1 MKNLKNLFRNIF
13 VFSTISVVVFLMAL
27 IITPSQINAAP
38 PTEFDVTELVSDLN
52 EPTAFRFMPDG
63 RIFISEK
70 TGAIKVFANGQI
82 QPEPVI
88 TIVTLQT
95 DNADER
101 GLLGIEPDPDF
112 ANNGYLY
119 VAYTTAQNFDRLS
132 RITISGNTADP
143 NSELILL
150 ESDQP
155 GNIYHHG
162 GEIRFG
168 PDGKLYWA
176 MGMNTNNPNSQ
187 NLNNVHGKIHRIN
200 KDGTIPADN
209 PFYSTPNALKSIW
222 AYGLRNPFRFTF
234 LPDGRAVA
242 GDVGGD
248 AWEELNIINK
258 GGNYG
263 WPNVEGICSGCPYVN
278 PVFVYPHTDPPAKAG
293 SITSTL
299 LYSGSSFSS
308 EYQNAFFYADYTL
321 GFIRY
326 LKFDSNFE
334 SVISDNSFDTEAGTT
349 VQLSQGPDGNIYKL
363 TFYPG
368 TLSVIA
374 PSGGNR
380 SPVADIN
387 PSTIAGLG
395 PLTVNFDSTKS
406 SDPDGDELSYLW
418 DFGDGNSSTDASPT
432 HIFTVNGTYNVSLTI
447 SDGDKSDVE
456 TVIITVG
463 NSLPQGTIITPITDS
478 HYNAG
483 DVITYSATGTDP
495 EDLELPDSAF
505 SWNFV
510 FHHGNH
516 IHPFWHP
523 VFSQRS
529 GQFTIPNSAD
539 NLANT
544 WYEIQLTT
552 TDSQGL
558 STKTSTHIYPNLV
571 TLTFNANLAN
581 VSYTIDGIPYFSVH
595 TESAVVGVE
604 RVLNAPSPQYYSNYY
619 YQFLNWSDGLTQ
631 SHTITTPSVDTAYTA
646 NFSEFQIPPAPW
658 INTNIGTP
666 LISGNASYSNGAF
679 SIHGAGGDIW
689 GPTDEFMYVYQPLVG
704 NGEIVT
710 RVTSQENTDDWA
722 KSGIMIKESAAA
734 GSKYALV
741 AVTPANGVTFQHS
754 FNQESGNTSYTFP
767 NAWFKLVRLN
777 NTFTS
782 YTSIDGINWTL
793 LGSTE
798 IVMNENVTIGMFVT
812 SHKYNELNT
821 SVFDNVTV
829 KQGLNGLWQ
838 NTDIGSPLNAGNST
852 FNQGTFT
859 VSGAGDDIWG
869 DSDQFQYVYQ
879 NLDGNG
885 QITARVTSQTINTNG
900 WAKAGVMIKQ
910 NTTPQSP
917 YAIFAVT
924 PQHGYTFQAN
934 FNTGSEWG
942 SFNFPN
948 AWVRLVR
955 EGNIITSFLSSDGQN
970 WTSAGTTTINFSG
983 PITVGMF
990 VTSHNGSQISTAT
1003 FDNVSLVSTGL
1014 PSGVPAPFVGT
1025 DVGNPKL
1032 LGSATYANGTY
1043 TVKGAGDDIWGSAD
1057 QMYFVNQDLSG
1068 NGEIITRVT
1077 TQTNTNDWAKAGVII
1092 KDSTQSL
1099 SNYAL
1104 LAVTPAHGI
1113 VMQYSFNSEVAGPS
1127 YAIPNA
1133 WLKLKREGDNI
1144 SSYSSVDGVSWT
1156 LIGTRT
1162 VTLNQDVKIGLFVTS
1177 HNGSNISTV
1186 TFDNVTVSSSPT
1198 ITLPSPWLNS
1208 DIGNPTLGGSAGF
1221 ESSIFTLSGAGND
1234 IWADADQFQF
1244 VYQPLTG
1251 DGEISARITS
1261 QTNTNDWAKA
1271 GIMIK
1276 NSLTSGSDYALL
1288 SVTPN
1293 NGVSFQNS
1301 FNSNIN
1307 GQAYN
1312 FPDTHLKL
1320 VRVGN
1325 TISAYTSVDGSGWVM
1340 YGSRTVNLDENIY
1353 IGLFVTSHNGSQ
1365 ISTATFDSVSVLN

>member
-1 MKNLKNLFRNIF
+1 MKNIKTFFRNLI
-13 VFSTISVVVFLMAL
+13 ISAIIPVAVFLAA
-27 IITPSQINAAP
+27 IIILPSQVKAAP
-38 PTEFDVTELVSDLN
+38 PDEFDETELVTGLN

-101 GLLGIEPDPDF
+101 GLLGLEPDPDF
-112 ANNGYLY
+112 VNNGYLY

-132 RITISGNTADP
+132 RITVTGNTADP
-143 NSELILL
+143 NSELVLL

-176 MGMNTNNPNSQ
+176 VGMNTNNLNSQ
-187 NLNNVHGKIHRIN
+187 NLSNIHGKIHRIN
-200 KDGTIPADN
+200 KDGTVPTDN

-234 LPDGRAVA
+234 LPDGRAAA

-248 AWEELNIINK
+248 AWEELNFISK

-263 WPNVEGICSGCPYVN
+263 WPNAEGICNGCPYVN
-278 PVFVYPHTDPPAKAG
+278 PVFVYPHTEPPAKAG

-299 LYSGSSFSS
+299 IYNGSSFPST
-308 EYQNAFFYADYTL
+308 YQNAFFYGDYTL
-321 GFIRY
+321 GFIKY

-334 SVISDNSFDTEAGTT
+334 SVISDNVFDSEAGTT

-380 SPVADIN
+380 TPIAAITT
-387 PSTIAGLG
+387 STIAGLG
-395 PLTVNFDSTKS
+395 PLTVNFDSS
-406 SDPDGDELSYLW
+406 QSNDPDGDELTYLW
-418 DFGDGNSSTDASPT
+418 NFGDGNSSTEGSPT
-432 HIFTVNGTYNVSLTI
+432 HIFTVNGTYNVSLTV
-447 SDGDKSDVE
+447 SDGDKNDVE
-456 TVIITVG
+456 TIIITVG
-463 NSLPQGTIITPITDS
+463 NSLPQGTIVTPITNS

-483 DVITYSATGTDP
+483 DTINYSAVGTDP
-495 EDLELPDSAF
+495 EDQNLPDSAF
-505 SWNFV
+505 SWNFI
-510 FHHGNH
+510 FHHGDH

-523 VFSQRS
+523 VFGQRS
-529 GQFTIPNSAD
+529 GQFTIPRSAD

-558 STKTSTHIYPNLV
+558 STRTSTHIYPNLV
-571 TLTFNANLAN
+571 TLTFNANFAN
-581 VSYTIDGIPYFSVH
+581 VSYTIDGIPYFGVH

-604 RVLNAPSPQYYSNYY
+604 RALNVPSPQYYLNYY
-619 YQFLNWSDGLTQ
+619 YQFLSWSDGSTQ
-631 SHTITTPSVDTAYTA
+631 SHTITTPPVDTSYTA
-646 NFSEFQIPPAPW
+646 NFSEFQIPPSPW
-658 INTNIGTP
+658 ISTDVGTP
-666 LISGNASYSNGAF
+666 LISGNASYDNGTF
-679 SIHGAGGDIW
+679 SINGAGGDIW
-689 GPTDEFMYVYQPLVG
+689 GPTDEFRYVYQSLSG

-722 KSGIMIKESAAA
+722 KSGVMIKESAVA
-734 GSKYALV
+734 GSKYALL
-741 AVTPANGVTFQHS
+741 AVTPANGVTFQYN
-754 FNQESGNTSYTFP
+754 FNGDGGSTNYTFP
-767 NAWFKLVRLN
+767 NAWLKLVRFN
-777 NTFTS
+777 NTFTA
-782 YTSIDGINWTL
+782 YTSAEGINWSL
-793 LGSTE
+793 LGMTE
-798 IVMNENVTIGMFVT
+798 IVMNEDVTIGLFVT

-829 KQGLNGLWQ
+829 KKGLTGLWQ
-838 NTDIGSPLNAGNST
+838 STDVGNPNITGNTIH
-852 FNQGTFT
+852 NQGLFT
-859 VSGAGDDIWG
+859 VNGAGDDIWG
-869 DSDQFQYVYQ
+869 DADQFQYVYQ
-879 NLDGNG
+879 TLDGNG
-885 QITARVTSQTINTNG
+885 QITARVTSQTTNTNG

-910 NTTPQSP
+910 NTTPLSP
-917 YAIFAVT
+917 YAIFAIT
-924 PQHGYTFQAN
+924 PQHGYTFQTN
-934 FNTGSEWG
+934 FNSGSEWG
-942 SFNFPN
+942 NFNFPN

-955 EGNIITSFLSSDGQN
+955 DGNLVTSYLSVDGQN
-970 WTSAGTTTINFSG
+970 WTTAGATTINFSG
-983 PITVGMF
+983 PVTIGLF
-990 VTSHNGSQISTAT
+990 VTSHNGSQLATAT
-1003 FDNVSLVSTGL
+1003 FDNVSLVSTGT
-1014 PSGVPAPFVGT
+1014 PNGVPAPFIGT
-1025 DVGNPKL
+1025 DIGNPKL
-1032 LGSATYANGTY
+1032 LGSATYSDGVY
-1043 TVKGAGDDIWGSAD
+1043 TIKAAGDDIWSQTD

-1068 NGEIITRVT
+1068 NGEIVARITS
-1077 TQTNTNDWAKAGVII
+1077 QTNTNDWAKAGIII

-1113 VMQYSFNSEVAGPS
+1113 AMQYGFNSEVAGPN
-1127 YAIPNA
+1127 YLFPNA
-1133 WLKLKREGDNI
+1133 WLKLKKEGNNI
-1144 SSYSSVDGVSWT
+1144 SSFSSLDGVNWI

-1162 VTLNQDVKIGLFVTS
+1162 ITFGQNVKIGLFATS

-1186 TFDNVTVSSSPT
+1186 TFDNVSISSVLAPV
-1198 ITLPSPWLNS
+1198 LPSPWLS
-1208 DIGNPTLGGSAGF
+1208 TDIGSPTLGGSASF
-1221 ESSIFTLSGAGND
+1221 DSSVFTVNGAGHD
-1234 IWADADQFQF
+1234 IWAETDQFHF
-1244 VYQPLTG
+1244 VYQPLNG

-1271 GIMIK
+1271 GVMIK
-1276 NSLTSGSDYALL
+1276 NSLTFGSDYALL

-1301 FNSNIN
+1301 FNNNIN
-1307 GQAYN
+1307 GFGYT
-1312 FPDTHLKL
+1312 FPNTYLKL

-1325 TISAYTSVDGSGWVM
+1325 NISTYTSTNGLDWTL
-1340 YGSRTVNLDENIY
+1340 YGSKTINLDENIY

-1365 ISTATFDSVSVLN
+1365 LSTATFDSVSVLD